1 MKESLM
7 LERIVFLGATKPNSD
22 DFPLKSNYVYSV
34 NEDLSSIHEKNGLSN
49 KYLTHSF
56 RISCITNLRAAGVP
70 VEEVASIIG
79 RKDISSTY
87 NYNRF
92 LAISEPV

>member
-87 NYNRF
+87 NRF
-92 LAISEPV
+92 LATSEPV